1 MTEYISSKIQEW
13 QNTGTEPEYQSL
25 SIADFAREFDYA
37 TRYLSRLL
45 KVRPFVM
52 YLLLFKRAYFEEGSR
67 IITVKLAE
75 LGENLLSDLGMP
87 MSHDVVKRGVNDLV
101 RLKIVIKTPSRP
113 GQVNEYEIRL
123 PSEIR
128 EVQEMMQVDAMR
140 GEDIPDTRFE
150 DYYTDPQKRLEI
162 LKRDGYKCFYCL
174 REVQR
179 DTFYLDH
186 LEPRASGGQ
195 NWQSNLVCACKSCN
209 SKKNSADAA
218 TFLRDVYR
226 QDLLT
231 QDEFVVQKDKLIKL
245 IEEYEK
251 LKNENAEQRLAHV
264 RK

>member
-1 MTEYISSKIQEW
+1 MTEYIPSKILEW
-13 QNTGTEPEYQSL
+13 QEAGSEPEYQSL
-25 SIADFAREFDYA
+25 SLADFAREFDCA

-52 YLLLFKRAYFEEGSR
+52 YLLLFKRAYFEEGKRVIS
-67 IITVKLAE
+67 VKLSE
-75 LGENLLSDLGMP
+75 LGENLLSDIGKP
-87 MSHDVVKRGVNDLV
+87 MSHDVVRRGVNDLI
-101 RLKIVIKTPSRP
+101 RFNIVMKTPSRP

-128 EVQEMMQVDAMR
+128 EVQEMIQIDSER
-140 GEDIPDTRFE
+140 GEDVADTRFD

-186 LEPRASGGQ
+186 LEPRTSGGQ
-195 NWQSNLVCACKSCN
+195 NFQTNLVCSCKSCN
-209 SKKNSADAA
+209 SKKNAADAA

-231 QDEFVVQKDKLIKL
+231 QDEFLVQKEKLNSL
-245 IEEYEK
+245 VEEYES
-251 LKNENAEQRLAHV
+251 LKKEDSEQRLRRV